1 MPIIDR
7 TDVSSRFAFLRK
19 HDIIVSGG
27 QLQVKK
33 SIKQRGYL
41 MENCSKSNCPA
52 QHKAEVFTPAN
63 QVAYAEGAVVSRT
76 IIENGGGT
84 VTLISFDANQG
95 LSEHTAPFDAMVC
108 ILDGEARITIG
119 GKPHHLKTGES
130 IIMPANV
137 PHALDAV
144 TAFKMMLIMI
154 KA

>member
-1 MPIIDR
+1 
-7 TDVSSRFAFLRK
+7 
-19 HDIIVSGG
+19 
-27 QLQVKK
+27 
-33 SIKQRGYL
+33 

-84 VTLISFDANQG
+84 VTLFSFDANQG

-154 KA
+154 KAYRLSGGVPVFRQKQKIIQFRVSPCASSIQAPRLSVTCRGK